1 MEVVR
6 AVVSGIMMMV
16 LKLTASDRETLEA
29 RVRSRS
35 LRADDVRRSKLIL
48 MLADEKSYTE
58 IQANLGCNAG
68 YVSRWKKRFEQEG
81 LAGLYARNAGGKPV
95 ALTPALEAKILA
107 RTAKKP
113 NDGTTHWSTRRLA
126 RSMKLSNHMLVARAW
141 KRANLKPH
149 RIARYMASTD
159 PDFETKAADVIG
171 LYVNPPQHAAVFCVD
186 EKTAIQALDRL
197 DPVLPLSPGRLERHG
212 FEYYRHGTLSLYAAL
227 NTRTGRVIGKTAVR
241 HTSEEF
247 VAFLEQ
253 VVASQPPGKE
263 IHIIADN
270 LSAHKTKRVK
280 AFLGDRLN
288 VHLHYTP
295 TYSSWLNQVEIWFAK
310 IERDVI
316 ARGVFTS
323 KADLK
328 RKLMRFISK
337 HNETARPIKWSYS
350 NPSNRITATSGVTRH

>member
-1 MEVVR
+1 MMECVMR
-6 AVVSGIMMMV
+6 LS
-16 LKLTASDRETLEA
+16 TAEREALES

-35 LRADDVRRSKLIL
+35 LRADDVRRARLVL
-48 MLADEKSYTE
+48 MLAEGLSYVE
-58 IQANLGCNAG
+58 IQAALGCNSG
-68 YVSRWKKRFEQEG
+68 YISRWKKRFETG
-81 LAGLYARNAGGKPV
+81 RLGGLYARNAGSKADV
-95 ALTPALEAKILA
+95 LTPALEARILA

-113 NDGTTHWSTRRLA
+113 SDGTTHWSTRRLA
-126 RSMKLSNHMLVARAW
+126 RAMKLSNHMLVARAW

-149 RIARYMASTD
+149 RMARYMASND
-159 PDFETKAADVIG
+159 PNFESKAADVIG
-171 LYVNPPQHAAVFCVD
+171 LYVNPPQHAVVFCVD

-197 DPVLPLSPGRLERHG
+197 DPVLPFSPGRLERHG

-227 NTRTGRVIGKTAVR
+227 NTRTGQVVGKTTQR

-253 VVASQPPGKE
+253 VVATQPVGKE
-263 IHIIADN
+263 IHIVADN
-270 LSAHKTKRVK
+270 LSAHKTKRVTS
-280 AFLGDRLN
+280 FLEAKPN

-328 RKLMRFISK
+328 RKLLRYIDQ
-337 HNETARPIKWSYS
+337 HNNGAKPIKWSYS
-350 NPSNRITATSGVTRH
+350 TPSHRIAAG